1 MRKRFIQLTTE
12 ENAMSEFQTVTN
24 TADLAPGEMKLVDL
38 DGEGIAI
45 ANVGG
50 EYFAFNNTCPH
61 RGGPLADGELEG
73 DIVTCPW
80 HATPINVRTGEAQE
94 GGVTDDPV
102 SIYELRVGGDATQH
116 RKA

>member
-1 MRKRFIQLTTE
+1 
-12 ENAMSEFQTVTN
+12 MSEFRTVTN

-38 DGEGIAI
+38 DGEEMAI
-45 ANVGG
+45 ANVDG
-50 EYFAFNNTCPH
+50 EYFAFDNTCPH
-61 RGGPLADGELEG
+61 KGGPLTEGKLEG

-80 HATPINVRTGEAQE
+80 HATPFNVRTGEAQE

-102 SIYELRVGGDATQH
+102 STYEVRLEGDDIQI

>member
-1 MRKRFIQLTTE
+1 
-12 ENAMSEFQTVTN
+12 MSEFRTVTN
-24 TADLAPGEMKLVDL
+24 TADLAPGKMKLVDL

-45 ANVGG
+45 ANVDG

-61 RGGPLADGELEG
+61 VGGPLAEGELEG

-80 HATPINVRTGEAQE
+80 HATPFNVRTGEAQE

-102 SIYELRVGGDATQH
+102 STYEVRLESDDIQIRSA
-116 RKA
+116 